1 MYDHVVLP
9 SVYESG
15 VRSIMSSGEHLL
27 GLINDV
33 LDLSK
38 IEAGHIDLKI
48 ESVDPLPILQGVR
61 QTALGL
67 IKSGVQLRV
76 NYAEK
81 LPRITG
87 DELRIRQILL
97 NLVSNAAKFTAN
109 GFITLDARAQGAHL
123 LFSVAD
129 TGAGIPE
136 AARPLIFERFRQ
148 ADRDIT
154 KKHGGT
160 GLGLSISRQ
169 LCLMQNGEIWFESQE
184 GKGTTFYFT
193 IPLAKEIAGVP
204 SPSTPASGGSEIS
217 ARAEIFAPVTALA
230 EQALLIDMNAS
241 SSAAL
246 RKILTE
252 VGYDVLVSD
261 QAHGGLELAEIVLPN
276 LLVIHVHKDDPDEMH
291 TLADKCRNHTDLAT
305 LALVE
310 LHDVQDFVNPDPA
323 LKQCFIEKVKIRQ
336 EPIQREHLVS

>member
-1 MYDHVVLP
+1 
-9 SVYESG
+9 
-15 VRSIMSSGEHLL
+15 
-27 GLINDV
+27 
-33 LDLSK
+33 
-38 IEAGHIDLKI
+38 GHIDLKI

-67 IKSGVQLRV
+67 IKSSVQLRV

-154 KKHGGT
+154 K
-160 GLGLSISRQ
+160 
-169 LCLMQNGEIWFESQE
+169 
-184 GKGTTFYFT
+184 
-193 IPLAKEIAGVP
+193 
-204 SPSTPASGGSEIS
+204 
-217 ARAEIFAPVTALA
+217 
-230 EQALLIDMNAS
+230 
-241 SSAAL
+241 
-246 RKILTE
+246 
-252 VGYDVLVSD
+252 
-261 QAHGGLELAEIVLPN
+261 
-276 LLVIHVHKDDPDEMH
+276 
-291 TLADKCRNHTDLAT
+291 
-305 LALVE
+305 
-310 LHDVQDFVNPDPA
+310 
-323 LKQCFIEKVKIRQ
+323 
-336 EPIQREHLVS
+336 